1 MEIFVHWHVYALC
14 AVGYASLT
22 VSQLSL
28 QTGKLAPAIATC
40 MALDPVTSVALE
52 ESLHSSTAG
61 NLAAGA
67 ALVAAIGGLVVLS
80 RREEGSAQTKPAG
93 GHQVTKARAAAGPPP
108 SPPPRPAAP
117 ATADRS
123 S

>member
-1 MEIFVHWHVYALC
+1 GVRCGGSGSLTKTVGDQFTESPLEIFVHWHVYALC

-28 QTGKLAPAIATC
+28 QTGKVAPAIATC
-40 MALDPVTSVALE
+40 MALDPVTSVALGVGLLE

-67 ALVAAIGGLVVLS
+67 ALVAAIGGLLVF
-80 RREEGSAQTKPAG
+80 
-93 GHQVTKARAAAGPPP
+93 
-108 SPPPRPAAP
+108 SPPE
-117 ATADRS
+117 
-123 S
+123 